1 MKKSNNQHRKDVPL
15 RTGKMFRLEPE
26 ANSMRKKQEYK
37 YTVSGTTLILT

>member
-15 RTGKMFRLEPE
+15 RAGKVPLRAGIKQYEK
-26 ANSMRKKQEYK
+26 NQEYK